1 MTRSVVELGNS
12 RQGKA
17 RQGMRRDVMEMEKE
31 MEKNA
36 FCDACL
42 LFSDTCEQPLLQTL
56 YTLPLR
62 EWYTR
67 VVIDSRARR
76 RQQHTHTHT
85 HTHT

>member
-1 MTRSVVELGNS
+1 
-12 RQGKA
+12 
-17 RQGMRRDVMEMEKE
+17 MRRDVMEMEKE

-85 HTHT
+85 HTRKGTLHACMCTVVVVVELKK